1 MSVLD
6 WLLGGAGALP
16 SAQCMLWRPDLVILY
31 AVADIVIALSAIA
44 IPLGIAWYMRRR
56 PGMPYQYR
64 VLAWSFGAF
73 VGACGLVHLLEAFA
87 LWHPIYGLEGL
98 AKGITAAISGATV
111 ALVWP
116 LLPGLVRLPS
126 SRQLAE
132 VNARLRQVAESHE
145 ATLRDLEDARRELET
160 RVEERTGEL
169 THVTARLETALAA
182 SQAAE
187 ANLRDLMRE
196 LTHRSKNLLAVI
208 QAMARQTAR
217 HAATIES
224 FLDRFGERLQALA
237 DSHDLL
243 VLASWYGASL
253 SELVRSQLG
262 HYLDREEPQVTME
275 GPELLL
281 KPEAAQ
287 NIGLAL
293 HELATNAAKYGALS
307 VPDGHVTIMW
317 RHVQPA
323 AGPGVEIAWS
333 ESGGP
338 TVAEPKWRGFGTHLI
353 EQNLA
358 RSLEAEI
365 SLTFRPDGVRC
376 RMAFPASNLAPGR

>member
-1 MSVLD
+1 
-6 WLLGGAGALP
+6 
-16 SAQCMLWRPDLVILY
+16 
-31 AVADIVIALSAIA
+31 
-44 IPLGIAWYMRRR
+44 
-56 PGMPYQYR
+56 
-64 VLAWSFGAF
+64 VLAWSLGAF
-73 VGACGLVHLLEAFA
+73 IGACGLLHLLDAVA
-87 LWHPIYGLEGL
+87 IWHPTYGLEAV
-98 AKGITAAISGATV
+98 AKGVTAAIAAATV

-132 VNARLRQVAESHE
+132 VNARLRQEAESHE
-145 ATLRDLEDARRELET
+145 ATLRDLEDVRHELEM
-160 RVEERTGEL
+160 RVEVRTAEL
-169 THVTARLETALAA
+169 SRVTARLETALTA
-182 SQAAE
+182 SKAAE

-208 QAMARQTAR
+208 QSMARQTAR
-217 HAATIES
+217 HAAGIES

-237 DSHDLL
+237 ASHDLL
-243 VLASWYGASL
+243 VRASWYGASL

-262 HYLDREEPQVTME
+262 HYLDRDEPQVTMA
-275 GPELLL
+275 GPALLL

-287 NIGLAL
+287 SIGLAL

-307 VPDGHVTIMW
+307 LPGGHVTITW
-317 RHVQPA
+317 GRVLPA
-323 AGPGVEIAWS
+323 GVEIEWS

-338 TVAEPKWRGFGTHLI
+338 PVAEPKWRGFGSHLI

-376 RMAFPASNLAPGR
+376 RVAFPASNLAAAASGSIP

>member
-1 MSVLD
+1 MSPQ
-6 WLLGGAGALP
+6 WLLI
-16 SAQCMLWRPDLVILY
+16 DL
-31 AVADIVIALSAIA
+31 VADIVIAASALA

-56 PGMPYQYR
+56 PGMPYQYQ
-64 VLAWSFGAF
+64 VLAWSLGAF
-73 VGACGLVHLLEAFA
+73 IGACGLLHLLDAVA
-87 LWHPIYGLEGL
+87 IWHPTYGLEAV
-98 AKGITAAISGATV
+98 AKGVTAAIAAATV

-132 VNARLRQVAESHE
+132 VNARLRQEAESHE
-145 ATLRDLEDARRELET
+145 ATLRDLEDVRHELEM
-160 RVEERTGEL
+160 RVEVRTAEL
-169 THVTARLETALAA
+169 SRVTARLETALTA
-182 SQAAE
+182 SKAAE
-187 ANLRDLMRE
+187 ANLRDLMGE

-217 HAATIES
+217 HAATVES

-243 VLASWYGASL
+243 VRASWNGASL

-262 HYLDREEPQVTME
+262 HYLDREEPQVTMA

-281 KPEAAQ
+281 RPEAAQ
-287 NIGLAL
+287 SVGLAL

-307 VPDGHVTIMW
+307 APGGRVTITW
-317 RHVQPA
+317 RRLPA
-323 AGPGVEIAWS
+323 SAGPGVEIVWC

-338 TVAEPKWRGFGTHLI
+338 PVAEPKWRGFGSHLI
-353 EQNLA
+353 EENLA
-358 RSLEAEI
+358 RSLEAQI
-365 SLTFRPDGVRC
+365 SLDFAPAGVRC
-376 RMAFPASNLAPGR
+376 RIVIPAGNLAPGR